1 LVVAL
6 DANEA
11 SENLTPGDFYFAAI
25 ATPFLGA
32 QFDNPQID
40 LSKLKSVRIKGYI
53 TGSVMVHI
61 ESHNTTNHA
70 HWGWAIGEG
79 FNSGRS
85 VLDVELFVA
94 DMVVPAWGTPDVSKE
109 EALSYASAF
118 SFHLNTE
125 KDTRAELIIESIYFV
140 FENES
145 DIPDEFKPFCDWDYG
160 WRPITIR
167 NEEDLRRFATM
178 VNNGNDF
185 AGRTITLA
193 NDINIESGN
202 WVGIGR
208 VFFGDFSGTFL
219 FNGTFDGNNKTIGG
233 IRNQGLFRYLGHDGV
248 IKNLGV
254 EVDVA
259 INAHTAGG
267 LVDINNGR
275 IVNCRVSGNLLISE
289 WSFGWLGG
297 LVGYNAGVIENSSTY
312 GTVSGSSDIG
322 GLVSHNS
329 GTIKNSS
336 AKNNVVG
343 GNDGFNVGGLV
354 GINFGVIYGS
364 NASGT
369 VDGGNSIGGLVGNNH
384 ENGIIVN
391 SFASGDVKGAGNSVG
406 GLVGYNLGTVER
418 SSASGN
424 VFGVKDVGGLVG
436 WNIVIVERFSTL
448 GIGRIINSHASGEV
462 NGIDYV
468 GGLVGD
474 NYGEST
480 IIKNS
485 FATGGVSATGAFIG
499 GLAGENSGTIENSYS
514 LENMSY
520 LFVGNNLDNGT
531 YCSNSGARTAT
542 QLRRESN
549 FITWDFGGIWAIVPE
564 INEGFPHLQSDNNN
578 ETSIRGNQRPRD
590 ARFGILLENVVVSD
604 IARISVI
611 TPELSQINLKNFD
624 ALGNVIID
632 KNGRNTDIFVW
643 DLRNNAGRFVASGTY
658 LLIVEATGISGR
670 IHRYQARIGVRR

>member
-1 LVVAL
+1 MVVAL

-208 VFFGDFSGTFL
+208 VFLGDFSGTFL

-297 LVGYNAGVIENSSTY
+297 LVGYNAGVIENSSAY

-322 GLVSHNS
+322 GLVSH
-329 GTIKNSS
+329 
-336 AKNNVVG
+336 
-343 GNDGFNVGGLV
+343 
-354 GINFGVIYGS
+354 
-364 NASGT
+364 
-369 VDGGNSIGGLVGNNH
+369 
-384 ENGIIVN
+384 
-391 SFASGDVKGAGNSVG
+391 
-406 GLVGYNLGTVER
+406 
-418 SSASGN
+418 
-424 VFGVKDVGGLVG
+424 
-436 WNIVIVERFSTL
+436 
-448 GIGRIINSHASGEV
+448 
-462 NGIDYV
+462 
-468 GGLVGD
+468 
-474 NYGEST
+474 
-480 IIKNS
+480 
-485 FATGGVSATGAFIG
+485 
-499 GLAGENSGTIENSYS
+499 NSGTIENSYS

-549 FITWDFGGIWAIVPE
+549 FITWDFGRIWAIVPE

-578 ETSIRGNQRPRD
+578 ETSIRDNQRPRD
-590 ARFGILLENVVVSD
+590 ARFGIILENVVVSD